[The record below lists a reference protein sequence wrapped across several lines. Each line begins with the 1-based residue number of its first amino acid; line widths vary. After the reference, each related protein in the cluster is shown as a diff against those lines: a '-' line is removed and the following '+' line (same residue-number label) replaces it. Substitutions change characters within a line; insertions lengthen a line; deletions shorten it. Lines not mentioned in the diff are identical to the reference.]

1 MLETVNGDILDTLEN
16 RKNNEDFWWLNNG
29 ITILCSS
36 AVAIGKSITIE
47 NVQIVNGLQTSECI
61 YRYFV
66 GDEHEQEDRVV
77 LIKILPCDTIAIADD
92 ITRSTNNQTEV
103 MSSSLRATDKI
114 QEDIEDI
121 LKKEDMYYERRVNYY
136 VNQGISTEKIYTPL
150 YLARGYMAVVLK
162 RPYNAVTLK
171 QKFMRKQSSYEEI
184 FSEDED
190 LRVWSIVAKIM
201 RKTDDYMNLLRDD
214 ICGERFLRN
223 VRYQVAFLT
232 ISRLFKTFTYSSN
245 DIISFDIDRYTF
257 DEVKKTWLDLQKV
270 TNIDS
275 RCATWRSKSVSLE
288 ITKSIADIE
297 KIKNFVAIDT
307 IQNKKKK
314 GGKNGFTDEFLEEVK
329 KNLPAQ
335 PWPKGVHL
343 TVSRKMGIS
352 PQKAT
357 KAIGELMKRNIVK
370 RQKNGQIIE

>member
-1 MLETVNGDILDTLEN
+1 M
-16 RKNNEDFWWLNNG
+16 
-29 ITILCSS
+29 
-36 AVAIGKSITIE
+36 
-47 NVQIVNGLQTSECI
+47 
-61 YRYFV
+61 
-66 GDEHEQEDRVV
+66 
-77 LIKILPCDTIAIADD
+77 
-92 ITRSTNNQTEV
+92 
-103 MSSSLRATDKI
+103 
-114 QEDIEDI
+114 
-121 LKKEDMYYERRVNYY
+121 
-136 VNQGISTEKIYTPL
+136 
-150 YLARGYMAVVLK
+150 
-162 RPYNAVTLK
+162 
-171 QKFMRKQSSYEEI
+171 
-184 FSEDED
+184 
-190 LRVWSIVAKIM
+190 
-201 RKTDDYMNLLRDD
+201 
-214 ICGERFLRN
+214 
-223 VRYQVAFLT
+223 
-232 ISRLFKTFTYSSN
+232 
-245 DIISFDIDRYTF
+245 
-257 DEVKKTWLDLQKV
+257 DLQKV

>member
-1 MLETVNGDILDTLEN
+1 M
-16 RKNNEDFWWLNNG
+16 
-29 ITILCSS
+29 
-36 AVAIGKSITIE
+36 
-47 NVQIVNGLQTSECI
+47 
-61 YRYFV
+61 
-66 GDEHEQEDRVV
+66 
-77 LIKILPCDTIAIADD
+77 
-92 ITRSTNNQTEV
+92 
-103 MSSSLRATDKI
+103 
-114 QEDIEDI
+114 
-121 LKKEDMYYERRVNYY
+121 
-136 VNQGISTEKIYTPL
+136 
-150 YLARGYMAVVLK
+150 
-162 RPYNAVTLK
+162 
-171 QKFMRKQSSYEEI
+171 
-184 FSEDED
+184 
-190 LRVWSIVAKIM
+190 
-201 RKTDDYMNLLRDD
+201 
-214 ICGERFLRN
+214 RN

-352 PQKAT
+352 PQKRT
-357 KAIGELMKRNIVK
+357 KAYWRVNEA
-370 RQKNGQIIE
+370 

>member
-1 MLETVNGDILDTLEN
+1 M
-16 RKNNEDFWWLNNG
+16 
-29 ITILCSS
+29 
-36 AVAIGKSITIE
+36 
-47 NVQIVNGLQTSECI
+47 
-61 YRYFV
+61 
-66 GDEHEQEDRVV
+66 
-77 LIKILPCDTIAIADD
+77 
-92 ITRSTNNQTEV
+92 
-103 MSSSLRATDKI
+103 
-114 QEDIEDI
+114 
-121 LKKEDMYYERRVNYY
+121 
-136 VNQGISTEKIYTPL
+136 
-150 YLARGYMAVVLK
+150 
-162 RPYNAVTLK
+162 
-171 QKFMRKQSSYEEI
+171 
-184 FSEDED
+184 
-190 LRVWSIVAKIM
+190 
-201 RKTDDYMNLLRDD
+201 
-214 ICGERFLRN
+214 
-223 VRYQVAFLT
+223 
-232 ISRLFKTFTYSSN
+232 
-245 DIISFDIDRYTF
+245 
-257 DEVKKTWLDLQKV
+257 KKTWLDLQKV